1 MDAAS
6 GQHPGD
12 PQLQNRKRML
22 MAQKARKRPI
32 VNVGLSAT
40 ESSGKKQ
47 VMLRVPEQ

>member
-1 MDAAS
+1 MDTAS

-22 MAQKARKRPI
+22 MAPKTRKKPI
-32 VNVGLSAT
+32 INVGLSAT

-47 VMLRVPEQ
+47 VMLRAPEH